1 MFATNA
7 TDRVILP
14 ASAPR
19 AAVVAAAAAGIAVVA
34 AREASAEDARSATSA
49 TVLGTSHATAR
60 MEQTDAIVVT
70 AKGTSP
76 KTAIRAQT
84 LRLVTTATSRVISL
98 VRVRRHRTIPTTG
111 VSHSLATIATKWDT
125 YRETAR
131 ITLRHVMSV
140 TSLAT
145 SVVIVIRTVG
155 SKPSSKEECTSI
167 WFWVFGIFKSWCCNS
182 SLYLYPLD
190 ITTMQSDKALLGS
203 NVHSS
208 FLSGL
213 H

>member
-14 ASAPR
+14 ASAPKVE
-19 AAVVAAAAAGIAVVA
+19 AAVAAAGIAEAA
-34 AREASAEDARSATSA
+34 AREALEEVARSAISA
-49 TVLGTSHATAR
+49 TVSGTLHVTAR
-60 MEQTDAIVVT
+60 KEQTDAIVVT
-70 AKGTSP
+70 VKVTSP
-76 KTAIRAQT
+76 KTATRALT
-84 LRLVTTATSRVISL
+84 LRLVTIVTSRAISL
-98 VRVRRHRTIPTTG
+98 VRVRRHRMIPTTG
-111 VSHSLATIATKWDT
+111 VSPSPATIATKWDT
-125 YRETAR
+125 YRETVR
-131 ITLRHVMSV
+131 TTLRHVTFV

-203 NVHSS
+203 NVHSP